1 MSGYKPDLLSSFI
14 FLLSSLVKSSPEF
27 LMSLTEYLLIL
38 RRRGWIL
45 ILLAVLTA
53 ASAYVFSKVQTPV
66 YKATAFV
73 LIQPAR
79 NDNGLTITAKNLL
92 RAYSTW
98 MQTRTNAQKVIDQLQ
113 LDRVPESLLGDVTI
127 APDESRFVIQIDVKN
142 ENGDTAN
149 DIALK
154 WADLFIQ
161 WRNDQN
167 ALARKEDRVDA
178 FLLDPPRYD
187 LFSPKLAVNVP
198 AGAVLGLL
206 LGGVA
211 IFILEYLESSVIRSP
226 QDVER
231 VLALSVL
238 GAIPA
243 AKGQRS

>member
-1 MSGYKPDLLSSFI
+1 
-14 FLLSSLVKSSPEF
+14 
-27 LMSLTEYLLIL
+27 MSLTEYLFIL

-66 YKATAFV
+66 YKATAYI

-92 RAYSTW
+92 RAYVTW

-127 APDESRFVIQIDVKN
+127 ASDDSRFVIQIDVKN
-142 ENGDTAN
+142 ENGDLAN
-149 DIALK
+149 DVALK

-178 FLLDPPRYD
+178 FLLDPPRYE

-243 AKGQRS
+243 TKGNR